1 MAEKYPIDI
10 IIPVFNEGESIINV
24 LELLEEKV
32 TTKFRVL
39 ICYDFDEDT
48 SIPVVRE
55 KNFTFPISFVKNKS
69 SGPHSA
75 VISGFEASN
84 SECVIVFPG
93 DDISNQGIL
102 DEMYAAFKAGNE
114 VVVASRFM
122 KGGSMIGCPLVK
134 SIFVRAAS
142 YTLFYLSSIPV
153 RDASNGFRL
162 FSTKVLE
169 NIEIESSEGFTYSLE
184 LLVKCQRL
192 GWKIGEIPA
201 SWIERTEGKSSFKL
215 FYWIP
220 KYLKWYF
227 FGLATYWLKR
237 RAETVKL
244 KK

>member
-102 DEMYAAFKAGNE
+102 DEMYAEFKASQAFQALESE
-114 VVVASRFM
+114 VN
-122 KGGSMIGCPLVK
+122 K
-134 SIFVRAAS
+134 
-142 YTLFYLSSIPV
+142 
-153 RDASNGFRL
+153 
-162 FSTKVLE
+162 
-169 NIEIESSEGFTYSLE
+169 
-184 LLVKCQRL
+184 
-192 GWKIGEIPA
+192 
-201 SWIERTEGKSSFKL
+201 
-215 FYWIP
+215 
-220 KYLKWYF
+220 
-227 FGLATYWLKR
+227 
-237 RAETVKL
+237 
-244 KK
+244 